1 MKPSKEFL
9 SLPIVSLSEGQ
20 HIGYV
25 KSLVIDAQAKALAAL
40 VIDPKGFFR
49 DQRIIPYAK
58 VVSVGADAI
67 TIDKGAYV
75 EKSASLPEIL
85 SLIKEKLTII
95 GTRVI
100 TQSGKTLGVVEEYYV
115 DPDTGKITQMEISGG
130 KIEGFFSGKAIL
142 EADYVVTIGQDV
154 IVAQKGCETSLMI
167 ADKGINDT
175 FKSVLRSTSNL
186 ASGTGQAFGKIF
198 SKKDKDK
205 LKHSAKGK
213 AKGKGKDAADGK
225 APLTPVI
232 EGESVDP
239 IQDPPAAK
247 DENILSPAGDQ
258 PTEAAI
264 IEESSPESPE
274 TFPAEQPPEACPELS
289 QVAEAPSPKEP
300 LG

>member
-25 KSLVIDAQAKALAAL
+25 KSLVIDSQAKALAAL

-175 FKSVLRSTSNL
+175 FKSVIRSTSNL

-198 SKKDKDK
+198 SNKDKDK
-205 LKHSAKGK
+205 AKHSAKGK
-213 AKGKGKDAADGK
+213 AKGKGKDTSDGK
-225 APLTPVI
+225 ASLTPVI
-232 EGESVDP
+232 EGESMDP
-239 IQDPPAAK
+239 IQDPPAVK
-247 DENILSPAGDQ
+247 DEIILSSADNQ
-258 PTEAAI
+258 PTQSAI
-264 IEESSPESPE
+264 IEASSPEAPE
-274 TFPAEQPPEACPELS
+274 IFPAEQPPEAGPELS
-289 QVAEAPSPKEP
+289 QVAEVPSTKEP

>member
-142 EADYVVTIGQDV
+142 EAEYVVTIGQDV
-154 IVAQKGCETSLMI
+154 IVAQKGCEASLMI

-198 SKKDKDK
+198 TKKDKDK
-205 LKHSAKGK
+205 TKHAAKGK
-213 AKGKGKDAADGK
+213 IKGKGKGTAEDSAS
-225 APLTPVI
+225 PIPII
-232 EGESVDP
+232 EGENMAP
-239 IQDPPAAK
+239 LQDPPAPG
-247 DENILSPAGDQ
+247 DENILSSANNQ
-258 PTEAAI
+258 PIEAVI
-264 IEESSPESPE
+264 IKDSSPEVPE
-274 TFPAEQPPEACPELS
+274 TSPAEQPAEAGPELS
-289 QVAEAPSPKEP
+289 QVAEAPSTKEP

>member
-1 MKPSKEFL
+1 MKPSKQFL

-25 KSLVIDAQAKALAAL
+25 KSLVIDSQSKALAAL
-40 VIDPKGFFR
+40 VIDPKGFFK

-67 TIDKGAYV
+67 TIDKGSYV

-100 TQSGKTLGVVEEYYV
+100 TQSGKTLGVVEEFYV

-142 EADYVVTIGQDV
+142 DADYVVTIGQDV

-175 FKSVLRSTSNL
+175 FKSVFRSTSSL
-186 ASGTGQAFGKIF
+186 ASGTGQAFGKML
-198 SKKDKDK
+198 SKNKNKD
-205 LKHSAKGK
+205 LSKHHTKGK
-213 AKGKGKDAADGK
+213 HKGKGKN
-225 APLTPVI
+225 I
-232 EGESVDP
+232 EAESVNP
-239 IQDPPAAK
+239 IQDPPASK
-247 DENILSPAGDQ
+247 DEDILSPPNNQQVDV
-258 PTEAAI
+258 AI
-264 IEESSPESPE
+264 LDEPSPESPDA
-274 TFPAEQPPEACPELS
+274 FPAEQSPEVNPEQS
-289 QVAEAPSPKEP
+289 QVAEAPSTKEP
-300 LG
+300 VG